1 MRQGRSFT
9 RGKSLKTQSR
19 PSAVDPHR
27 SSIDTRAPRRNTGH
41 SADLRASAGLGSLLG
56 LVGLVALA
64 SFAPGC
70 APDLDTS
77 RPTPQRGSV
86 GTEMFGVICDRVA
99 AQALREDLT
108 GDSFRT
114 VCHKT
119 ATTEFA
125 DKVDVSKLPA
135 VDANAKNEKG
145 ELVSVEQQQKNRD
158 AAVGRVEALARRRS
172 DLIQAL
178 DATFPE
184 SKIAIKDLDNADETK
199 SCNAPGGA
207 KSGEGILTEQ
217 IADMLGRMGDLYND
231 GTLPQSTESLARV
244 IDAFTKSGDAQSAWA
259 RLSARQGY
267 RPIATAL
274 GATRPIIAYPHLRD
288 LSNASLRLLS
298 ADSNPYELDPK
309 RDADGARI
317 PVPGPGNASL
327 NKMLEAAKEELL
339 ASAAD
344 KPLGALVATPD
355 PKTSRIVLSR
365 PRDNV
370 EMMQEILFASDPSF
384 GGGSPQYIVK
394 RDTRGYAAISG
405 GLVPAPFIDAD
416 KDGLPDVDASGRFV
430 TSDKSLAPSPF
441 PFPGSPQATRDPA
454 GRALAGSR
462 LLYDYVDTSH
472 TFAAQMM
479 ADLKPLVNPD
489 PTQNHETLMDMLGG
503 LDIAVGPRAQQSKT
517 YADGHS
523 VEYSGIA
530 IDSPMLDLVYA
541 VGVIL
546 GSQGVDNEPAGL
558 THGNSDT
565 TLALARGLFDDAN
578 VPQMARLTGS
588 MIKAFDIA
596 QKHPEAKIPRQATFW
611 DENLETMGKIAQ
623 EPGLLEDV
631 LQALAADDTAQLGT
645 IFASYANF
653 KDEISYDRNDINGG
667 PFNVTTN
674 DKSEMHTPVDRKQP
688 ETGKNRSAMYR
699 FLQLISDTTG
709 VTACNKPGA
718 VVHAKLFGL
727 SPTLPLGGGS
737 YKECEVFKL
746 ENLAAFY
753 LDSIADAAQY
763 EPDTKANKRGTFY
776 MRDSL
781 LRNGVAGLGAA
792 SVGLMEESSGIT
804 GFWTP
809 SNSTTLSPKPAWLN
823 RLVFFDLK
831 NDNHAP
837 TNAFI
842 RDLQGDYIG
851 TSICPERII
860 TDPKPGEVDATP
872 DGKVHG
878 LRNCPDG
885 LWLQQRG
892 ANTLFTWENFGFYT
906 AMKPLLGAFVKHGRE
921 DLFLALANSTYKHW
935 PGAETSTGD
944 CTLAGGKMCP
954 KAGMNTYEPLI
965 TEALAGDVIPALVEL
980 SKTLDTMKI
989 MRCDAVDARGACTTA
1004 TEVNGIAVAAAAT
1017 RSLLDPDYSKNVLQ
1031 LKDRKGNTTAKRN
1044 DGTTVAQVTPAYLL
1058 TNALGGIDVA
1068 FDTYEQQHPD
1078 DTARRANWRRAR
1090 SQLVDQFMGVKGAM
1104 ATSAFANP
1112 TMTKMTPVIIDLLRA
1127 QLDKRCPQ
1135 SFSPPYAACTW
1146 ARKDLTDHAA
1156 ATLTGPLASA
1166 SLDMMNAIR
1175 ADKDGRHEME
1185 VLMQY
1190 LLDAASKND
1199 ALASMLA
1206 SSNDIVQLL
1215 HDDQNLVPL
1224 FHVLA
1229 SAMDASTKGPDGK
1242 VQKSLVDAQMALL
1255 ARVSGRYFD
1264 KDSKEICRRE
1274 IDPNQVLAVALG
1286 NLVTPITGASTS
1298 DTTAGHFANGQTPLE
1313 VIIDVIADVNRADP
1327 TQPYEGTLVKGD
1339 YSNVGDN
1346 VYDFLMNK
1354 ERGLEQFYEVI
1365 RQGTKF

>member
-1 MRQGRSFT
+1 M
-9 RGKSLKTQSR
+9 
-19 PSAVDPHR
+19 
-27 SSIDTRAPRRNTGH
+27 
-41 SADLRASAGLGSLLG
+41 
-56 LVGLVALA
+56 VGLVTLSALA
-64 SFAPGC
+64 PAC

-77 RPTPQRGSV
+77 RATPARGSV
-86 GTEMFGVICDRVA
+86 GEEMFGVICDRVA
-99 AQALREDLT
+99 AQALREDLS
-108 GDSFRT
+108 GDSFRP
-114 VCHKT
+114 VCHKSK
-119 ATTEFA
+119 TTEFA
-125 DKVDVSKLPA
+125 DKVDVSKLAAIDP
-135 VDANAKNEKG
+135 NAKNEKG
-145 ELVSVEQQQKNRD
+145 ELVSVDQQQKNRD
-158 AAVGRVEALARRRS
+158 ASVGRVEALARRRN

-184 SKIAIKDLDNADETK
+184 SKIAIKDLDNPDETK
-199 SCNAPGGA
+199 SCDAPAGA

-244 IDAFTKSGDAQSAWA
+244 IDAFKQSDDAQAAWA

-267 RPIATAL
+267 RPIETAL
-274 GATRPIIAYPHLRD
+274 GATRPVIAYPHLRD

-309 RDADGARI
+309 RDGDGTRI
-317 PVPGPGNASL
+317 PVPGPGNVSL

-339 ASAAD
+339 AATAD
-344 KPLGALVATPD
+344 PPVGPLTAVTD
-355 PKTSRIVLSR
+355 PKSGRVVISR

-370 EMMQEILFASDPSF
+370 EMMQAILFASDPTF
-384 GGGSPQYIVK
+384 GGGSARYIVK
-394 RDTRGYAAISG
+394 RDSRGYAAITG
-405 GLVPAPFIDAD
+405 GLVPAPFIDAN
-416 KDGLPDVDASGRFV
+416 KDGLPDVDESGRFV

-441 PFPGSPQATRDPA
+441 PFPGAPQATRDPA

-462 LLYDYVDTSH
+462 LLYDYLDTSH

-489 PTQNHETLMDMLGG
+489 QTQNHETLMDMLGG
-503 LDIAVGPRAQQSKT
+503 LDIAVGPRAQQSKS
-517 YADGHS
+517 YANGHS

-530 IDSPMLDLVYA
+530 NDSPMLDLIYA
-541 VGVIL
+541 IGVIL
-546 GSQGVDNEPAGL
+546 GSQGVANEPVGL
-558 THGNSDT
+558 AHANSDT
-565 TLALARGLFDDAN
+565 TLALAHDLFDTNQKD
-578 VPQMARLTGS
+578 MARLTGA
-588 MIKAFDIA
+588 MITAFDIA
-596 QKHPEAKIPRQATFW
+596 QKHPEAKIPREATFW
-611 DENLETMGKIAQ
+611 DENIEALGKIAQ
-623 EPGLLEDV
+623 EPGLLEDM
-631 LQALAADDTAQLGT
+631 LHALAAPDSAQLGT
-645 IFASYANF
+645 VFASYAKF
-653 KDEISYDRNDINGG
+653 KDEITYDKNDINGG
-667 PFNVTTN
+667 PFNHTTN
-674 DKSEMHTPVDRKQP
+674 DKSEMHTPVDRAMP

-699 FLQLISDTTG
+699 FLELISDTTG

-718 VVHAKLFGL
+718 VVHASLFGL
-727 SPTLPLGGGS
+727 SPTLPLGGGT

-763 EPDTKANKRGTFY
+763 EPDSKPNKRGTFY

-792 SVGLMEESSGIT
+792 SVGLMEDSSGIQ

-809 SNSTTLSPKPAWLN
+809 TNSTTLSPKPAWLN

-831 NDNHAP
+831 GDTVNAK
-837 TNAFI
+837 TNKFI
-842 RDLQGDYIG
+842 ADLQGDFIG
-851 TSICPERII
+851 TSVCPERII
-860 TDPKPGEVDATP
+860 TDPLPGEVDATS

-885 LWLQQRG
+885 QWLQQRG
-892 ANTLFTWENFGFYT
+892 NYTLFTWENFGFYT

-921 DLFLALANSTYKHW
+921 DLFLALANSTFKHW
-935 PGAETSTGD
+935 PGAETSADD
-944 CTLAGGKMCP
+944 CRLANGKTCP

-980 SKTLDTMKI
+980 SKALETLTIK
-989 MRCDAVDARGACTTA
+989 RCDATDGTGACTTV
-1004 TEVNGIAVAAAAT
+1004 TNVSGIDVAAAAT
-1017 RSLLDPDYSKNVLQ
+1017 RSLLDPDYSKNILK
-1031 LKDRKGNTTAKRN
+1031 LKDRKGLTTAKRN
-1044 DGTTVAQVTPAYLL
+1044 DGTSVPQVTPAYLL

-1090 SQLVDQFMGVKGAM
+1090 SQLVDQFMGVSGAKS
-1104 ATSAFANP
+1104 TSTFKNP
-1112 TMTKMTPVIIDLLRA
+1112 TMPKMTPVIIDLLRA
-1127 QLDKRCPQ
+1127 QLNKRCPQ
-1135 SFSPPYAACTW
+1135 SFSPPYAECTW

-1156 ATLTGPLASA
+1156 QTLTGPLTSA
-1166 SLDMMNAIR
+1166 GLDMMSSIR

-1190 LLDAASKND
+1190 LLDAASSND
-1199 ALASMLA
+1199 ALSSMLA

-1215 HDDQNLVPL
+1215 HDDTNIVPL
-1224 FHVLA
+1224 LHVLA
-1229 SAMDASTKGPDGK
+1229 SAMDPTVKGADGK
-1242 VQKSLVDAQMALL
+1242 VQKSLIDAQMALL

-1264 KDSKEICRRE
+1264 ATSKEICRRE

-1286 NLVTPITGASTS
+1286 NLVTPITNASGT
-1298 DTTAGHFANGQTPLE
+1298 DAKAGQFMNGQTPLE

-1327 TQPYEGTLVKGD
+1327 TQAYEGTLVRGD
-1339 YSNVGDN
+1339 YSVVSDN
-1346 VYDFLMNK
+1346 VYDFLMNR

-1365 RQGTKF
+1365 RQGTKL

>member
-1 MRQGRSFT
+1 
-9 RGKSLKTQSR
+9 
-19 PSAVDPHR
+19 
-27 SSIDTRAPRRNTGH
+27 
-41 SADLRASAGLGSLLG
+41 
-56 LVGLVALA
+56 
-64 SFAPGC
+64 
-70 APDLDTS
+70 
-77 RPTPQRGSV
+77 
-86 GTEMFGVICDRVA
+86 MFGVICDRVA

-119 ATTEFA
+119 QTTEFA
-125 DKVDVSKLPA
+125 DKVDVSKLAA
-135 VDANAKNEKG
+135 VDPNAHNEKG
-145 ELVSVEQQQKNRD
+145 ELVSVDQQQKNRD

-184 SKIAIKDLDNADETK
+184 SKIALKDLDNADETK
-199 SCNAPGGA
+199 SCDAPGGA

-244 IDAFTKSGDAQSAWA
+244 IDAFTKSDEAQSAWA

-298 ADSNPYELDPK
+298 ADSNPYELTPQV
-309 RDADGARI
+309 DANGARI
-317 PVPGPGNASL
+317 PVPGPGNVSL
-327 NKMLEAAKEELL
+327 NKMLEAAKEEML
-339 ASAAD
+339 AATAD
-344 KPLGALVATPD
+344 PALGALVVTPD
-355 PKTSRIVLSR
+355 AKTTRVVISR

-370 EMMQEILFASDPSF
+370 EMMQAILFASDPTF
-384 GGGSPQYIVK
+384 GGGSPRYIVK
-394 RDTRGYAAISG
+394 RDSRGYAAITG
-405 GLVPAPFIDAD
+405 GLVPAPFVDAN
-416 KDGLPDVDASGRFV
+416 KDGLPDVDESGRFV

-441 PFPGSPQATRDPA
+441 PFPGSPQATRDPD
-454 GRALAGSR
+454 GRVLAGSR
-462 LLYDYVDTSH
+462 LLYDYLDTSH

-489 PTQNHETLMDMLGG
+489 ATQNHETLMDMLGG
-503 LDIAVGPRAQQSKT
+503 LDIAVGPRAQQSKS
-517 YADGHS
+517 YPDGHS

-530 IDSPMLDLVYA
+530 NDSPMLDLVYA
-541 VGVIL
+541 MGVIL
-546 GSQGVDNEPAGL
+546 GSPGVSGEPAGV

-565 TLALARGLFDDAN
+565 TLALTRALFDTN
-578 VPQMARLTGS
+578 VKDMARLTGS
-588 MIKAFDIA
+588 MITAFDIA
-596 QKHPEAKIPRQATFW
+596 RKHAEAKIPRQATFW

-631 LQALAADDTAQLGT
+631 LHALASPDSSDLGL
-645 IFASYANF
+645 IFSKFANF
-653 KDEISYDRNDINGG
+653 KDEISYDKNDINGG

-674 DKSEMHTPVDRKQP
+674 DKSEMHTPVDRGMP

-699 FLQLISDTTG
+699 FLQLINDTTG

-718 VVHAKLFGL
+718 VVHASLFGL
-727 SPTLPLGGGS
+727 SPTLPLGGGT
-737 YKECEVFKL
+737 YQECEVFKL

-763 EPDTKANKRGTFY
+763 EPDTKPNKRGAFY

-792 SVGLMEESSGIT
+792 SVGLMEDSSGIQ

-809 SNSTTLSPKPAWLN
+809 TSSTTLSAKPAWLN

-831 NDNHAP
+831 GDTVNAK
-837 TNAFI
+837 TNKFI
-842 RDLQGDYIG
+842 ADLQGDFIG
-851 TSICPERII
+851 TSVCPERII

-885 LWLQQRG
+885 QWLQQRG
-892 ANTLFTWENFGFYT
+892 AYTLFTWENFGFYT

-935 PGAETSTGD
+935 PGSEASTD
-944 CTLAGGKMCP
+944 ECRLAGGKTCP

-965 TEALAGDVIPALVEL
+965 TEAFAGDVIPALVEL
-980 SKTLDTMKI
+980 SKSLETLSIK
-989 MRCDAVDARGACTTA
+989 RCDATDSTGACTTS
-1004 TEVNGIAVAAAAT
+1004 TDVSGIDVAAAAT
-1017 RSLLDPDYSKNVLQ
+1017 RSLLDPDYAKNVLK
-1031 LKDRKGNTTAKRN
+1031 LKDRKGLTTAKRN
-1044 DGTTVAQVTPAYLL
+1044 DGTTVPQVTPAYLL
-1058 TNALGGIDVA
+1058 TNALGGIDIA

-1078 DTARRANWRRAR
+1078 DTARRANWHRAR
-1090 SQLVDQFMGVKGAM
+1090 SQLVDQFMGVTGAKS
-1104 ATSAFANP
+1104 TSVFANP
-1112 TMTKMTPVIIDLLRA
+1112 TMSKMTPVIIDLLRA
-1127 QLDKRCPQ
+1127 QLNKRCPQ
-1135 SFSPPYAACTW
+1135 SFSPPYAECTW
-1146 ARKDLTDHAA
+1146 ARKDLTDHAT

-1166 SLDMMNAIR
+1166 GLDMMNAIR
-1175 ADKDGRHEME
+1175 ADKDGRREME

-1190 LLDAASKND
+1190 LLDTASTND

-1206 SSNDIVQLL
+1206 SSNDVVQLL
-1215 HDDQNLVPL
+1215 HDDQNIVPL
-1224 FHVLA
+1224 LHVLS
-1229 SAMDASTKGPDGK
+1229 SAMDPTSKGADGK

-1264 KDSKEICRRE
+1264 AKSTEICRRE

-1286 NLVTPITGASTS
+1286 NLVTPITGASTADQS
-1298 DTTAGHFANGQTPLE
+1298 AGHFANGQTPLE

-1327 TQPYEGTLVKGD
+1327 TQAYEGTLVKGD
-1339 YSNVGDN
+1339 YSVVSDN
-1346 VYDFLMNK
+1346 VYDFLMNR

-1365 RQGTKF
+1365 RQGTKL

>member
-9 RGKSLKTQSR
+9 RGRSLKTQSR
-19 PSAVDPHR
+19 SSEVDPHR
-27 SSIDTRAPRRNTGH
+27 SSIYPDRDTADSAPFVSSRSDRR
-41 SADLRASAGLGSLLG
+41 SLSVLG
-56 LVGLVALA
+56 LVGLVALSA
-64 SFAPGC
+64 LAPAC

-119 ATTEFA
+119 ATTDFA
-125 DKVDVSKLPA
+125 DKVDTTKLPA
-135 VDANAKNEKG
+135 VDPNAKNEKG
-145 ELVSVEQQQKNRD
+145 ELVSVEDQQKSRD
-158 AAVGRVEALARRRS
+158 AAIGRIEALARRRN

-184 SKIAIKDLDNADETK
+184 SKIAVKDLDNPDETK
-199 SCNAPGGA
+199 SCDAPGGSA
-207 KSGEGILTEQ
+207 SGEGVLTDQ

-244 IDAFTKSGDAQSAWA
+244 IDAFTKSDEAQSAWA

-298 ADSNPYELDPK
+298 ADSNPYELAPK
-309 RDADGARI
+309 YDANGARI

-327 NKMLEAAKEELL
+327 NKMLEAAKEEML
-339 ASAAD
+339 ATKAD
-344 KPLGALVATPD
+344 APQPPLVVATE
-355 PKTSRIVLSR
+355 TSTARVLISR

-370 EMMQEILFASDPSF
+370 EMLQAILFASDPSF
-384 GGGSPQYIVK
+384 GGGTPQYIVK
-394 RDTRGYAAISG
+394 RDARGYAAISG
-405 GLVPAPFIDAD
+405 GLVPAPFVDAD
-416 KDGLPDVDASGRFV
+416 KDGLPDVDQSGRFI

-441 PFPGSPQATRDPA
+441 PYPGSPQATRDPA

-479 ADLKPLVNPD
+479 SDLKPLVNPD
-489 PTQNHETLMDMLGG
+489 PAQNHETLMDMLGG
-503 LDIAVGPRAQQSKT
+503 LDIAVGPRAQQSKS
-517 YADGHS
+517 YPDGQT
-523 VEYSGIA
+523 VAYSGIA
-530 IDSPMLDLVYA
+530 NDSPMLDLVYA
-541 VGVIL
+541 MGAIL
-546 GSQGVDNEPAGL
+546 GTQGVANEPVGT

-565 TLALARGLFDDAN
+565 TLALARTLFDDKYVPN
-578 VPQMARLTGS
+578 VARLTGS

-623 EPGLLEDV
+623 EPGLLEDM
-631 LQALAADDTAQLGT
+631 LHALASDDSAQLGT
-645 IFASYANF
+645 IFANYANF
-653 KDEISYDRNDINGG
+653 KDEITYDKNDINGG
-667 PFNVTTN
+667 PFNLTTN
-674 DKSEMHTPVDRKQP
+674 DKSEMKTPVDRKQP

-718 VVHAKLFGL
+718 VVHAKAFGL
-727 SPTLPLGGGS
+727 SVDMPIGGT
-737 YKECEVFKL
+737 YAECEVFKL
-746 ENLAAFY
+746 ENLAGFY
-753 LDSIADAAQY
+753 LDAIADGAQY
-763 EPDTKANKRGTFY
+763 EPDSKPNKRGTFY

-792 SVGLMEESSGIT
+792 SVGLMEDSSGIK

-809 SNSTTLSPKPAWLN
+809 SNSTTLSPQPAWLN

-831 NDNHAP
+831 NDTVNAT
-837 TNAFI
+837 TNKFI
-842 RDLQGDYIG
+842 KDLQGDFIG

-860 TDPKPGEVDATP
+860 TDPKPAEVDATP
-872 DGKVHG
+872 DGMVHG

-885 LWLQQRG
+885 DWLQQRG
-892 ANTLFTWENFGFYT
+892 NYTLFTWENFGFYT

-935 PGAETSTGD
+935 PGAETSAAD
-944 CTLAGGKMCP
+944 CTLAGGKQCP

-980 SKTLDTMKI
+980 SKALETMTIK
-989 MRCDAVDARGACTTA
+989 RCDATDARGACTT
-1004 TEVNGIAVAAAAT
+1004 TTDVSGIDVAAAAT
-1017 RSLLDPDYSKNVLQ
+1017 RSLLDPDFSKNVLK

-1044 DGTTVAQVTPAYLL
+1044 DGTTVPQVTPAYLL

-1104 ATSAFANP
+1104 STSAFANP

-1127 QLDKRCPQ
+1127 QLNKRCPQ
-1135 SFSPPYAACTW
+1135 SFSPPYADCTW
-1146 ARKDLTDHAA
+1146 ARKDLTDHAT
-1156 ATLTGPLASA
+1156 ATMTGPLMSA
-1166 SLDMMNAIR
+1166 GLDMMNAIR

-1190 LLDAASKND
+1190 LLDAASQND
-1199 ALASMLA
+1199 ALPSMLA
-1206 SSNDIVQLL
+1206 SSNDIVQILE
-1215 HDDQNLVPL
+1215 DDQNLVPL
-1224 FHVLA
+1224 FHVLS
-1229 SAMDASTKGPDGK
+1229 SAMGATVTGPDGK

-1264 KDSKEICRRE
+1264 ANSKEICRRE
-1274 IDPNQVLAVALG
+1274 IDPNQVLAVALA
-1286 NLVTPITGASTS
+1286 NLVTPITGASTT

-1339 YSNVGDN
+1339 YSVVSDN

>member
-1 MRQGRSFT
+1 M
-9 RGKSLKTQSR
+9 
-19 PSAVDPHR
+19 
-27 SSIDTRAPRRNTGH
+27 
-41 SADLRASAGLGSLLG
+41 
-56 LVGLVALA
+56 VGLVMLSAL
-64 SFAPGC
+64 APGC

-86 GTEMFGVICDRVA
+86 GEEMFGVICDRVS

-108 GDSFRT
+108 GESFRT
-114 VCHKT
+114 VCHKSR
-119 ATTEFA
+119 ATQFA
-125 DKVDVSKLPA
+125 DKVDVAKLPA
-135 VDANAKNEKG
+135 VDPGAKNEKG
-145 ELVSVEQQQKNRD
+145 ELVSVDQQQKNRD
-158 AAVGRVEALARRRS
+158 AAVGRIEALARRRS

-199 SCNAPGGA
+199 SCDAPAGA
-207 KSGEGILTEQ
+207 KSGEGILTDQ
-217 IADMLGRMGDLYND
+217 IADMLGRMGELYND
-231 GTLPQSTESLARV
+231 GTLPQSTESLATV
-244 IDAFTKSGDAQSAWA
+244 IDAFKKSDDAQAAWA

-309 RDADGARI
+309 RDGNGVRI
-317 PVPGPGNASL
+317 PVPGPGNGSL

-339 ASAAD
+339 ATTAD
-344 KPLGALVATPD
+344 KSLGALTAITD
-355 PKTSRIVLSR
+355 PKSGRVVLSR

-370 EMMQEILFASDPSF
+370 EMMQEILLASDAAF
-384 GGGSPQYIVK
+384 GGGSPSYIVK
-394 RDTRGYAAISG
+394 RDVRGYAAIGG
-405 GLVPAPFIDAD
+405 GLVPAPFVDAN
-416 KDGLPDVDASGRFV
+416 KDGLPDVDESGRFL

-441 PFPGSPQATRDPA
+441 PFPGAPQATRDPA

-462 LLYDYVDTSH
+462 LLYDYVDTGH

-489 PTQNHETLMDMLGG
+489 GTQNHETLMDMLGG
-503 LDIAVGPRAQQSKT
+503 IDIAVGPRAQQSKS
-517 YADGHS
+517 YADGRS

-530 IDSPMLDLVYA
+530 QDSPILDLIYA
-541 VGVIL
+541 MGAIL
-546 GSQGVDNEPAGL
+546 GSPGVSGEPAGL

-565 TLALARGLFDDAN
+565 TLALARELFTTN
-578 VPQMARLTGS
+578 QKELARMTGAT
-588 MIKAFDIA
+588 IAAFDIA

-611 DENLETMGKIAQ
+611 DENLETLGKVAQ
-623 EPGLLEDV
+623 EPGLLEDM
-631 LQALAADDTAQLGT
+631 LHALAVPDSAQLGT
-645 IFASYANF
+645 VFSNFAKF
-653 KDEISYDRNDINGG
+653 KDDISYDKNDINGG

-674 DKSEMHTPVDRKQP
+674 DKSEMHTPVDRSMP

-727 SPTLPLGGGS
+727 SPTLPIGGGS
-737 YKECEVFKL
+737 YQECEVFKL

-776 MRDSL
+776 MRDGL

-792 SVGLMEESSGIT
+792 SVGLMEESSGIQ

-809 SNSTTLSPKPAWLN
+809 TSSTTLSPKPAWLN

-831 NDNHAP
+831 NDKHAP

-842 RDLQGDYIG
+842 KDLQGDFIG
-851 TSICPERII
+851 TSTCPERII
-860 TDPKPGEVDATP
+860 TDPKPGEVDARP

-885 LWLQQRG
+885 QWLQQRG
-892 ANTLFTWENFGFYT
+892 NYTLFTWENFGFYT

-921 DLFLALANSTYKHW
+921 DLFLELANATYKHW
-935 PGAETSTGD
+935 PGAETSAAD
-944 CTLAGGKMCP
+944 CKLAEGKTCP
-954 KAGMNTYEPLI
+954 KAGMNSYEPLI
-965 TEALAGDVIPALVEL
+965 VEALAGDVIPALTEL
-980 SKTLDTMKI
+980 SKALETLPIK
-989 MRCDAVDARGACTTA
+989 RCDATDGTGACTTV
-1004 TEVNGIAVAAAAT
+1004 TTVSGIDVAAAAT
-1017 RSLLDPDYSKNVLQ
+1017 RSLLDPSYAKNVLK
-1031 LKDRKGNTTAKRN
+1031 LKDRKGLTTAKRN

-1058 TNALGGIDVA
+1058 TNALGAIDVA

-1090 SQLVDQFMGVKGAM
+1090 SQLVDQFMGVSGAKS
-1104 ATSAFANP
+1104 TSAFKNP
-1112 TMTKMTPVIIDLLRA
+1112 TMPKMTPVIVDLLRA
-1127 QLDKRCPQ
+1127 QLNKRCPQ
-1135 SFSPPYAACTW
+1135 SFSPPYAECTW

-1166 SLDMMNAIR
+1166 GLDVMNAIR

-1199 ALASMLA
+1199 ALSSMLA

-1215 HDDQNLVPL
+1215 HDDENLVPL

-1229 SAMDASTKGPDGK
+1229 SAMDPTVKGPDGK

-1286 NLVTPITGASTS
+1286 NLVTPITNAASGDSKSGTFS
-1298 DTTAGHFANGQTPLE
+1298 NGQTPLE

-1327 TQPYEGTLVKGD
+1327 TQAYEGSLVRGD
-1339 YSNVGDN
+1339 YSTVSDN
-1346 VYDFLMNK
+1346 VYDFLMNR

-1365 RQGTKF
+1365 RQGTKL